1 MMPSSSH
8 AFSRRTVLL
17 GLASGAAWRESV
29 WADSIDPANRRAS
42 QPQSIPATDGKSA
55 GVNGAAQWLEQS
67 QFIVSSLETGRVGYM
82 QAWGGDEFGYSYTYT
97 LAGQP
102 NGVSIDAETG
112 ILSIASPLGVGA
124 HRLWVIVANRR
135 APEKVAR
142 FSATLFVRQGVSAN
156 RVGSQILHRT
166 YIVDSGAYGPPHG
179 QDYTRVLA
187 NLRRA
192 IIADQNAA
200 GDGNLRA
207 TIWFRRGR
215 LYDYTNNRWLA
226 GIQYLTVE
234 SDPNYN
240 STGTRPRLRNVRAD
254 FTFDS
259 EISILIC
266 GGGTAFD
273 LVQGDIKRYSP
284 RIYTVEPGADT
295 VRLKDKA
302 DAINIVPGRW
312 HLVGS
317 YDQQVGGFPPNIRY
331 FDYVR
336 VTAVSGDS
344 VTLDR
349 RLRHLH
355 REDFFEKPSDPNSIG
370 AARIIPMDLGGAHGL
385 MPSSDARL
393 TIRQTFKDIE
403 FVKNPSTANGS
414 NRAVYVTGALD
425 ASFENCII
433 PHPVPTVVE
442 HLRYLGSSI
451 GDSEPDKL
459 IATLIADGG
468 RSGEIGGAT
477 GVEYYLMRDSTSAP
491 VQISPRQFR
500 AINSTIDA
508 SNDRYLWYPIT
519 WAYNG
524 PVLSV
529 ELHGTS
535 LRINPTNSDTRV
547 MPSIKHLELVLG
559 RDASW
564 NAERLIISSSSPIF
578 LDWQVWLF
586 EGMIVYREPLSW
598 GIVRRLSS
606 ASDGSAIWADIQWM
620 AGTKPIAGRLHAGR
634 GHCLAIDGKS
644 KLDGG
649 GAWGGTSGGFMRQ
662 TLPSNFG
669 VGSYDFPDGYPA
681 SEYGF

>member
-1 MMPSSSH
+1 M
-8 AFSRRTVLL
+8 
-17 GLASGAAWRESV
+17 E
-29 WADSIDPANRRAS
+29 
-42 QPQSIPATDGKSA
+42 
-55 GVNGAAQWLEQS
+55 
-67 QFIVSSLETGRVGYM
+67 
-82 QAWGGDEFGYSYTYT
+82 AWGGDEFGYSYTYA

-112 ILSIASPLGVGA
+112 ILTIASPLGVGA
-124 HRLWVIVANRR
+124 HRFEVIVANRR
-135 APEKVAR
+135 APAKVAR
-142 FSATLFVRQGVSAN
+142 FAATLFVRQGVSAN
-156 RVGSQILHRT
+156 RVGSQILHKT
-166 YIVDSGAYGPPHG
+166 YIVDFGAYGLPRG
-179 QDYTRVLA
+179 QDYTQVLA
-187 NLRRA
+187 NVRRA
-192 IIADQNAA
+192 IVADQNSA

-207 TIWFRRGR
+207 TIWLRPGR
-215 LYDYTNNRWLA
+215 LYDYTNNRWPV
-226 GIQYLTVE
+226 GIQYLAVE
-234 SDPNYN
+234 SDPNYS
-240 STGTRPRLRNVRAD
+240 STGTRPRLRNVRGD

-284 RIYTVEPGADT
+284 RIFTAEPGATT
-295 VRLKDKA
+295 VRLKNKA
-302 DAINIVPGRW
+302 EAINILPGRW

-317 YDQQVGGFPPNIRY
+317 YDQQVGGYPPNIRY

-336 VTAVSGDS
+336 VTAVSGES

-355 REDFFEKPSDPNSIG
+355 REDFFEKPSDPNSFG
-370 AARIIPMDLGGAHGL
+370 AARIIPMDLGGPHGL
-385 MPSSDARL
+385 IPSSDARL

-403 FVKNPSTANGS
+403 FVTNRSTANGS
-414 NRAVYVTGALD
+414 NRAIYMTGVLD
-425 ASFENCII
+425 ASFENCIM

-442 HLRYLGSSI
+442 HLRYLGGSI
-451 GDSEPDKL
+451 DDSEPDKL
-459 IATLIADGG
+459 IATLIADGV

-477 GVEYYLMRDSTSAP
+477 GVELYFMRDSTSAP
-491 VQISPRQFR
+491 MQISPRQFR

-508 SNDRYLWYPIT
+508 TNDRYLWYPIT

-529 ELHGTS
+529 ELQGTS

-547 MPSIKHLELVLG
+547 MPSIKHLELILG
-559 RDASW
+559 RDGSW
-564 NAERLIISSSSPIF
+564 SGERLIISSSSPMF

-586 EGMIVYREPLSW
+586 EGMIVYGESGSW

-606 ASDGSAIWADIQWM
+606 APDGSAVWADIQWM
-620 AGTKPIAGRLHAGR
+620 AGVKPTRGQLQAGR
-634 GHCLAIDGKS
+634 GHCLTIDGKS

-649 GAWGGTSGGFMRQ
+649 GAWGATCGGFMRQ
-662 TLPSNFG
+662 TLPSDFG
-669 VGSYDFPDGYPA
+669 AGSYDFPTGYPA